1 MSFLRVPSV
10 LAHAINYKITQRF
23 FWKRP
28 VFPDYLSISCCYDET
43 ENQNLNIFLIPYSI
57 NDYIIGLFPTAKEVG
72 YFGARVKY
80 EIPTDEVRNLSK
92 VFNHLEKGTVL
103 SA

>member
-1 MSFLRVPSV
+1 M
-10 LAHAINYKITQRF
+10 
-23 FWKRP
+23 
-28 VFPDYLSISCCYDET
+28 FPDYLSISCYYYKT
-43 ENQNLNIFLIPYSI
+43 ENQSLNIFLIPYSI
-57 NDYIIGLFPTAKEVG
+57 NDYITALFPTAKEVD

-80 EIPTDEVRNLSK
+80 KIPTDEVRNLSK